1 MKISKQRLACLLS
14 NAIVWLRCN
23 GAGINEIEAEI
34 GIADEELM
42 AIEKGNV
49 EECLTDDERFKIALE
64 VDRENKLSDI
74 KDRVRELW
82 EDESPNLNGL
92 TADEIIGD
100 EELMK
105 NILIRSER
113 AEGWMDNGSYWYLID
128 DCIKDGIK
136 NGGQKNNG

>member
-1 MKISKQRLACLLS
+1 MKISKQKLVTFL
-14 NAIVWLRCN
+14 
-23 GAGINEIEAEI
+23 IEAI
-34 GIADEELM
+34 GMMEDELIPRYKIREMLGVSYLELY
-42 AIEKGNV
+42 ELETGNV
-49 EECLTDDERFKIALE
+49 EIELPDNERYKIALE

-105 NILIRSER
+105 NILIRVER

-128 DCIKDGIK
+128 DCIDDGIK